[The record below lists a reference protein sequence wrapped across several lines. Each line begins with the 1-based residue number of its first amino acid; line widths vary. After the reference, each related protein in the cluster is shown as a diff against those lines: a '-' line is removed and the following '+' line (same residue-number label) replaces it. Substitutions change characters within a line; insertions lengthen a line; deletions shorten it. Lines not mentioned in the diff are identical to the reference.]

1 MHVSVMPTRALA
13 AVGCL
18 TLAACG
24 STASTGPGS
33 GAELR
38 SKLPQSIRDSGVLRI
53 ASDLN
58 YPPVD
63 FKGADGTAAGLD
75 PDLAAALGARLGLR
89 VEFVELPFPEVI
101 PAVQNRKVDLA
112 MSAVIDTR
120 HRQLGTDD
128 RDNQVDPGV
137 DFVDYFITGTSIL
150 VKQGNPLGIRSLDDL
165 CGRTVALQ
173 RGTVQDEIAERQTAA
188 CTKVGK
194 PLRIRRMD
202 TDDQALAE
210 VTSGAAAAD
219 LNDYPVAEYNTR
231 TGRGKGTFQVT
242 GGRFQTSPYGI
253 TVHREQPALRDV
265 LAKTL
270 DQLIRNGEYD
280 KILAKWDVPA
290 GAVSSAVIN
299 GGR

>member
-1 MHVSVMPTRALA
+1 MPTRALA

-24 STASTGPGS
+24 SVGS
-33 GAELR
+33 ATSGSKADLR
-38 SKLPQSIRDSGVLRI
+38 SRLPQSVRDAGVLKI

-63 FKGADGTAAGLD
+63 FKAADGTATGLD
-75 PDLAAALGARLGLR
+75 PDLAAALGGYLGLR
-89 VEFVELPFPEVI
+89 VQFVDLPFAEVL
-101 PAVQNRKVDLA
+101 PAVQDGKVDLA

-120 HRQLGTDD
+120 RRQLGTDASD
-128 RDNQVDPGV
+128 KPVDAGV
-137 DFVDYFITGTSIL
+137 DFVDYFVTGTSIL
-150 VKQGNPLGIRSLDDL
+150 VKQGNPLGIGSLDDL

-173 RGTVQDEIAERQTAA
+173 RGTVQDEIAELQTGA
-188 CTKVGK
+188 CTRTGK
-194 PLRIRRMD
+194 PLRIHRLD

-210 VTSGAAAAD
+210 LASGAAVAD
-219 LNDYPVAEYNTR
+219 LNDYPVADYNTR

-242 GGRFQTSPYGI
+242 GGQFQTSPYGI
-253 TVHREQPALRDV
+253 TVRKDRAALRDV

-280 KILAKWDVPA
+280 KILAKWNISG
-290 GAVSSAVIN
+290 GAVTSAVVN